1 MFRKD
6 SDTTFVGACLAGLAL
21 EDDIDTWVDEWHDA
35 PEGSPLARIELKDHL
50 GMTAGEYALWV
61 EQPSALRFVIAAHMR
76 HRPVDEL
83 LTSQDDY
90 ALAAR
95 AASPESARTV
105 LRWLVQTGRV
115 DPERAAHA

>member
-1 MFRKD
+1 MSRRD
-6 SDTTFVGACLAGLAL
+6 SDTTFVGACLAGAAL
-21 EDDIDTWVDEWHDA
+21 EDDIDTWVAQWHDA
-35 PEGSPLARIELKDHL
+35 PDGSVVAHLDLNEHL
-50 GMTAGEYALWV
+50 GMTPSEYALWV

-83 LTSQDDY
+83 LTSRDDY

-95 AASPESARTV
+95 AASPDEALTV